1 MAKKQN
7 QRTTFPEVNQEAAM
21 KAIADIRQAVPFMKD
36 LTTDQRKSI
45 PRIGPKGV
53 EFVHKAV
60 AVAEQNPQILPP
72 SVTVDDMRANSD
84 LQDRLTAI
92 LIALDQLRK
101 QLNDTAV
108 FVRGE
113 AYTAARSVYTY
124 AAAAGPG
131 LETAVEELG
140 QYFTRKSNGVVK
152 PNPPD
157 PQPAVPVLQ
166 T

>member
-1 MAKKQN
+1 MAKRQN
-7 QRTTFPEVNQEAAM
+7 QTTFPHVDQEAVM
-21 KAIADIRQAVPFMKD
+21 KAIADIRLAVSFMKD
-36 LTTDQRKSI
+36 LTIDQRSSI
-45 PRIGPKGV
+45 PRIGAKSV
-53 EFVHKAV
+53 AFIHKAV
-60 AVAEQNPQILPP
+60 AVAEQNPQILPQF
-72 SVTVDDMRANSD
+72 VTQHDMRANSELMD
-84 LQDRLTAI
+84 TLTAI

-101 QLNDTAV
+101 QLSDTAV
-108 FVRGE
+108 FVRNE
-113 AYTAARSVYTY
+113 AYTAARCVYTY

-157 PQPAVPVLQ
+157 PQPAEPVLQ

>member
-1 MAKKQN
+1 MAKRKN
-7 QRTTFPEVNQEAAM
+7 KTTTSPHVDQEAAM
-21 KAIADIRQAVPFMKD
+21 KAIADIRQALPFMKD
-36 LTTDQRKSI
+36 LTTDQRNSI
-45 PRIGPKGV
+45 PKIGAKGV
-53 EFVHKAV
+53 AFIHKAV

-72 SVTVDDMRANSD
+72 SVTLDNMSANSNLLD
-84 LQDRLTAI
+84 TLTAI

-101 QLNDTAV
+101 QLSDTAV
-108 FVRGE
+108 FVRNE
-113 AYTAARSVYTY
+113 AYTAARCVYTY

-157 PQPAVPVLQ
+157 PQPAASVLQ